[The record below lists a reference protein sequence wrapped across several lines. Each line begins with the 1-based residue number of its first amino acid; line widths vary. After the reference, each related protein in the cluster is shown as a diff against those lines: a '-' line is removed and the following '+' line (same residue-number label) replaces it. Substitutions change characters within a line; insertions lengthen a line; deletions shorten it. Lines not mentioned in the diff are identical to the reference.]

1 MDANYLGKP
10 FFFFF
15 FEFGCAEVLERD
27 IQLSASGHV
36 SSRMKLL
43 MSKAVCVH
51 GPGAWA
57 SGVGPGSSNEELAL
71 CCSVFNHVTMIL
83 IDHWV

>member
-10 FFFFF
+10 FFFF

-43 MSKAVCVH
+43 MSKGVCVH